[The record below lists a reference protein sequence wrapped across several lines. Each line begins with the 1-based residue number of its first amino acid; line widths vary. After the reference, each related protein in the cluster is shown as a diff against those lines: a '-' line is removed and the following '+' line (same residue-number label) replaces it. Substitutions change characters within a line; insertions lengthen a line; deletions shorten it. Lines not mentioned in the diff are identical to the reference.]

1 MVLGRTLPRVALSE
15 SRRRSE
21 LWRGRR
27 LLWASG
33 SPPLPGSFL
42 RARAGNRLHRT
53 ARFTQWT
60 DYFDGT

>member
-27 LLWASG
+27 LPYQATPAG
-33 SPPLPGSFL
+33 FHFC
-42 RARAGNRLHRT
+42 ARASNRLHRT
-53 ARFTQWT
+53 ARFTQRT